1 MEIVDGLLM
10 FIYSEI
16 IFVFVVLDYF
26 LLDSDV
32 LRIYLAFLL
41 RHVTGIICFRRL
53 ARHMLDLANV
63 LIYLLLVITGIMGVE
78 ILKHMH
84 KCHLFS
90 SAVALFVSLSP
101 RVHAFSHGFF
111 CVFCSE
117 MSGL

>member
-16 IFVFVVLDYF
+16 IFVFVILDNFLLNSDILRIVLGF
-26 LLDSDV
+26 LLDH
-32 LRIYLAFLL
+32 I
-41 RHVTGIICFRRL
+41 T
-53 ARHMLDLANV
+53 MLDWANV
-63 LIYLLLVITGIMGVE
+63 LIYLLLVITGIVGVE

-90 SAVALFVSLSP
+90 SAIALFVSLSL

>member
-1 MEIVDGLLM
+1 MEIVDGLLI

-32 LRIYLAFLL
+32 LRIALAFLL
-41 RHVTGIICFRRL
+41 RHVT
-53 ARHMLDLANV
+53 MLDLTNV
-63 LIYLLLVITGIMGVE
+63 LIYLLLVITGIVGVE